1 MKAAKSISAF
11 ILCVFMILSPVI
23 SLAAGG
29 DTENETEKT
38 ETVETAGAEKD
49 AQENGTVSEKAEDAK
64 TETANAGETAAGTE
78 DEKKE
83 NSAEEKQEAR
93 SEAQKDFSVK
103 VKLDGKYMQIKS
115 EPVIINGTTYLSM
128 HEFCVCLGCTDV
140 WENGGV
146 TVRRGTELSI
156 RCDYGKPY
164 LIANDRALYFEYGS
178 LLKPN
183 GLWVPVRILA
193 KIFNM
198 DVAWDGVTRTIS
210 LTSKGGVIESGETF
224 YDKEDL
230 YWLSRIINAE
240 SRGEPLAGMIAVGNV
255 ILNRLNNPNFPDTI
269 YGVIYDFSAGVQF
282 APAVDG
288 SMELEPTEQTV
299 LAAKLCLDGAVVCKN
314 GYYFMGTYVES
325 CWASRNRPLV
335 MTVGKHN
342 FFG

>member
-11 ILCVFMILSPVI
+11 ILCVFMILSPVM
-23 SLAAGG
+23 SLAAEDGN
-29 DTENETEKT
+29 NETGKT
-38 ETVETAGAEKD
+38 EAVETVSAEKD
-49 AQENGTVSEKAEDAK
+49 AQENETVPEKTEEAK
-64 TETANAGETAAGTE
+64 TDPANAGETAAE
-78 DEKKE
+78 DKKE
-83 NSAEEKQEAR
+83 ETAAEAKQETRAD
-93 SEAQKDFSVK
+93 AQQGFSVK
-103 VKLDGKYMQIKS
+103 VVLDGKYMQIKS
-115 EPVIINGTTYLSM
+115 EPQIVNGTTYLSM

-146 TVRRGTELSI
+146 TLRHGKDLSI

-164 LIANDRALYFEYGS
+164 LIANGRALYMENGS
-178 LLKPN
+178 LLKAN
-183 GLWVPVRILA
+183 GLWVPVRVLA

-198 DVAWDGVTRTIS
+198 DVAWDGVTRTIY
-210 LTSKGGVIESGETF
+210 LTSKGGFIESGETF

-230 YWLSRIINAE
+230 YWLSHIINAE

-269 YGVIYDFSAGVQF
+269 HGVIYDFSAGVQF

-288 SMELEPTEQTV
+288 SMELEPTEQTI